1 HLTNKAMAR
10 KYVQYQAHIRRNG
23 VVHTS
28 DDEMVTLLGDLST
41 LPATETKYYLEF
53 PSSLNKEP
61 SFNLRFIPKDK
72 IEVYIRDCK
81 DGALE
86 VPPNL
91 DTYPAPDINLT
102 RKTSKVRLTED
113 RPGRFKKRFQEYLG
127 ISKRRILLDVEQV
140 EIGFTTEAEE
150 WAYVCVVEMEPLR
163 EDVSDSFSV
172 VVYNKEKTFFPES
185 DDDDLADLLNCTIN
199 ISCKNGILWFV
210 HPIYFV
216 EQLLNVTLDPA
227 VKREMVSCK
236 GLPKDLPA
244 NDEVLACLQWGYSF
258 RGLKKVRIEVDK
270 EPEDPCVQTDTVQ
283 VIKDEDRFEFTD
295 LMNKL

>member
-1 HLTNKAMAR
+1 MAR
-10 KYVQYQAHIRRNG
+10 KYVQYQAHIRRNE

-41 LPATETKYYLEF
+41 LPATKTKYHLEF

-61 SFNLRFIPKDK
+61 SFNLRFIPKDQ
-72 IEVYIRDCK
+72 IGAYIRDCK
-81 DGALE
+81 DGALD

-91 DTYPAPDINLT
+91 DIYPAPDISLK
-102 RKTSKVRLTED
+102 RKISKVRLTDD

-127 ISKRRILLDVEQV
+127 ISKRRVLFEMEQI
-140 EIGFTTEAEE
+140 EISFKTDAKEG
-150 WAYVCVVEMEPLR
+150 AYVFVVENESLG

-172 VVYNKEKTFFPES
+172 VIYNKEKTFFPES
-185 DDDDLADLLNCTIN
+185 DDDDLADLLDYTIN
-199 ISCKNGILWFV
+199 ISCKNGIIWFV

-236 GLPKDLPA
+236 GLPKDFPA

-270 EPEDPCVQTDTVQ
+270 EPEDPCVQTDSIE
-283 VIKDEDRFEFTD
+283 VIKDEEKFEFSEF
-295 LMNKL
+295 MSKL